1 MSRIGK
7 QPIAIPS
14 GVEVAMKDSH
24 ITVTGPRGELSY
36 THNSDLTVSR
46 DDSVLT
52 VTRPTDQREHRALH
66 GLTRTLIAN
75 MVHGVSEGFTKS
87 LTLVGVGYRAQ
98 MDSEKLVLQVGFSHR
113 VEVSPPEGITL
124 SVEGNDRII
133 VSGIDKQS
141 VGQVAAKIRRIR
153 RPDPY
158 KGKGIRYTGEYIRLK
173 PGKRAA
179 TGAG

>member
-14 GVEVAMKDSH
+14 GVDISMQGSH
-24 ITVTGPRGELSY
+24 ITVKGPRGELSY
-36 THNSDLTVSR
+36 THHPDLTVSR
-46 DDSVLT
+46 DNGALT
-52 VTRPTDQREHRALH
+52 VTRPTDRRDHRALH

-87 LTLVGVGYRAQ
+87 LSLVGVGYRAQ
-98 MDSEKLVLQVGFSHR
+98 MDNATLVLQVGFSHR
-113 VEVSPPEGITL
+113 VEVNAPEGITL

-133 VSGIDKQS
+133 VGGIDKQQ

-153 RPDPY
+153 PPDAY
-158 KGKGIRYTGEYIRLK
+158 KGKGVRYTNEQVKLK

-179 TGAG
+179 TS

>member
-7 QPIAIPS
+7 QPIPIPS
-14 GVEVAMKDSH
+14 GVDIAMKDSH
-24 ITVTGPRGELSY
+24 ITVKGPRGELSY
-36 THNSDLTVSR
+36 KHHPDLTVSR
-46 DDSVLT
+46 DNGNLSL
-52 VTRPTDQREHRALH
+52 TRPSDQREHRSLH

-98 MDSEKLVLQVGFSHR
+98 MDGEKLVMQVGFSHR
-113 VEVSPPEGITL
+113 VEVEAPEGITL

-133 VSGIDKQS
+133 VGGINKQL
-141 VGQVAAKIRRIR
+141 VGEVAAKIRRIR
-153 RPDPY
+153 PPDAY
-158 KGKGIRYTGEYIRLK
+158 KGKGVRYTGEQVRLK

-179 TGAG
+179 TS

>member
-24 ITVTGPRGELSY
+24 ITVTGPRGELYY
-36 THNSDLTVSR
+36 THNSALTVSR
-46 DDSVLT
+46 DDGHLT
-52 VTRPTDQREHRALH
+52 VTRPTDRREHRSLH

-98 MDSEKLVLQVGFSHR
+98 MDSGKLVLQVGFSHR

-124 SVEGNDRII
+124 NVEGNDRII
-133 VSGIDKQS
+133 VSGIDKQM